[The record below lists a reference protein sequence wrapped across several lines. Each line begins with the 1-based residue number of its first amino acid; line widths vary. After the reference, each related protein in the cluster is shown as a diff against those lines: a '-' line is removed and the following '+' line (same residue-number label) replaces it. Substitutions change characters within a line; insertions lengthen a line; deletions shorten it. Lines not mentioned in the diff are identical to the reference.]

1 MKCRGTGTTNQQPED
16 EVPGTGSGGDDNQET
31 LVIATPAGNIDDVPS
46 VVPPLETPVEPEGTA
61 SEGISAEKSLE
72 DTPDSDIPGTP
83 AESFYPVEYP
93 EGHPNA
99 IESKETAIES
109 KETATEPKETKEG
122 RDTGPGAKSKKSK
135 GGNIDD
141 VSSVVPPLETPVEPK
156 GTASEDISAEKSL
169 EDTPDTDIPGTPAAS
184 FYPVEY
190 PEGHPNA
197 IESKE
202 SAIESKESATE
213 SKETKE
219 GRDTG
224 PGAKSKKS
232 KGTNPGRNNDADAT
246 EKGGPKMMDGGA
258 QQSEET
264 KEGRD
269 ANPGATEDEA
279 KGAKQSDAK
288 TGAVG
293 TETNKAEK
301 DQDSAAAGESR
312 IANCA
317 VRGNTLTIQP
327 KAVNDWSSL
336 VMGGNLCESNCDCA
350 SGCCGWFWVNMCVNP
365 SMQVCTS

>member
-1 MKCRGTGTTNQQPED
+1 MKCRGTGTTDQQPED

-46 VVPPLETPVEPEGTA
+46 VTPPLETPVEPKETA
-61 SEGISAEKSLE
+61 SEGIS
-72 DTPDSDIPGTP
+72 PDSDIPGTP

-99 IESKETAIES
+99 IESKETATES
-109 KETATEPKETKEG
+109 KET
-122 RDTGPGAKSKKSK
+122 
-135 GGNIDD
+135 
-141 VSSVVPPLETPVEPK
+141 
-156 GTASEDISAEKSL
+156 
-169 EDTPDTDIPGTPAAS
+169 
-184 FYPVEY
+184 
-190 PEGHPNA
+190 
-197 IESKE
+197 
-202 SAIESKESATE
+202 ATE

-219 GRDTG
+219 GRDAG

-246 EKGGPKMMDGGA
+246 KKGGPKKMDGGTQQSEETKEGRDADLGATTKKGGPKKMDGGA

-264 KEGRD
+264 KKGRD
-269 ANPGATEDEA
+269 AEPGATEDKA

-288 TGAVG
+288 TGAGG
-293 TETNKAEK
+293 TETNKVEK
-301 DQDSAAAGESR
+301 DQDSVAAGESR
-312 IANCA
+312 IGNCA

-336 VMGGNLCESNCDCA
+336 VMGGNLCESDCDCA
-350 SGCCGWFWVNMCVNP
+350 SGCCGWFWVNMCVDP

>member
-46 VVPPLETPVEPEGTA
+46 VVPPLETPVEPKGTA
-61 SEGISAEKSLE
+61 GISAEKSLE
-72 DTPDSDIPGTP
+72 DTPDS
-83 AESFYPVEYP
+83 
-93 EGHPNA
+93 
-99 IESKETAIES
+99 
-109 KETATEPKETKEG
+109 
-122 RDTGPGAKSKKSK
+122 
-135 GGNIDD
+135 
-141 VSSVVPPLETPVEPK
+141 
-156 GTASEDISAEKSL
+156 
-169 EDTPDTDIPGTPAAS
+169 DIPGTPAAS

-246 EKGGPKMMDGGA
+246 KKGGPKKMDGGA

-264 KEGRD
+264 KEG
-269 ANPGATEDEA
+269 EA

-288 TGAVG
+288 TGAEG

>member
-61 SEGISAEKSLE
+61 SEDISAEKSLE
-72 DTPDSDIPGTP
+72 DTPDTDIPGTP
-83 AESFYPVEYP
+83 AASFYPVEYP

-99 IESKETAIES
+99 IESKESAIES
-109 KETATEPKETKEG
+109 KESATESKETKEG
-122 RDTGPGAKSKKSK
+122 RDTGPGAKRKKSK
-135 GGNIDD
+135 GGNIDA

-246 EKGGPKMMDGGA
+246 KKGGPKKMDGGA

-269 ANPGATEDEA
+269 ANPGATGGEA

-288 TGAVG
+288 TRAGG

>member
-83 AESFYPVEYP
+83 A
-93 EGHPNA
+93 
-99 IESKETAIES
+99 
-109 KETATEPKETKEG
+109 
-122 RDTGPGAKSKKSK
+122 
-135 GGNIDD
+135 
-141 VSSVVPPLETPVEPK
+141 
-156 GTASEDISAEKSL
+156 
-169 EDTPDTDIPGTPAAS
+169 AS

-224 PGAKSKKS
+224 PGAKSKNS

-246 EKGGPKMMDGGA
+246 KKGGPKNMDGGA

-269 ANPGATEDEA
+269 ANPGATTKKGGPKNMDGGAQQSEETKEGRDANPGANKGEA

-288 TGAVG
+288 TGAEG